1 MDNIKKEFGLKVK
14 EYRLLANL
22 SQEDL
27 AEKAG
32 ITPQTLSGIENGHGF
47 PSYPVLCKIVD
58 TLNVYPASLFTFSYS
73 GMNAKNDELTAILLE
88 NFTALNNENR
98 KTILYLMKFLRSQQK

>member
-22 SQEDL
+22 SQEEL

-32 ITPQTLSGIENGHGF
+32 ITPQTLSGIENGHNF
-47 PSYPVLCKIVD
+47 PSYPVLYKIVN

-73 GMNAKNDELTAILLE
+73 GMNAKSDELTAILLE